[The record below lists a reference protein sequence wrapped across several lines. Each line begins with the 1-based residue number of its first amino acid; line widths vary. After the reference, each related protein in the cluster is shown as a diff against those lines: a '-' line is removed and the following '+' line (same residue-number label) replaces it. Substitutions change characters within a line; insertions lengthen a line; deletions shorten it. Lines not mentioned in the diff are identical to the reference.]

1 MVLNLHGEVADLT
14 GHGDISHEEA
24 FLPCLKEL
32 NKRFPKLRL
41 VNTLFTFVNLLGV
54 FIFPFGTESAG
65 IRKLELICEVI
76 TSSNVSQ
83 LQRIRGTA
91 S

>member
-32 NKRFPKLRL
+32 NERFPKLRL
-41 VNTLFTFVNLLGV
+41 VNTLFYFVKLLGLL
-54 FIFPFGTESAG
+54 FSF
-65 IRKLELICEVI
+65 RDRICRYPEVE
-76 TSSNVSQ
+76 TY
-83 LQRIRGTA
+83 L
-91 S
+91 